1 MEVDDDGIPVAHA
14 VAIPTPMP
22 SAPTANFDSSNNNAS
37 RITTEEEKEEET
49 SGTSTNA
56 ASNLG
61 SAMGKTVG
69 KLFKVDDSKQQ
80 ALEKQGGKAGEAAGK
95 GYTNVKGFVNAKLN
109 KK

>member
-1 MEVDDDGIPVAHA
+1 M
-14 VAIPTPMP
+14 PT
-22 SAPTANFDSSNNNAS
+22 SDFDSSNSHTS

-69 KLFKVDDSKQQ
+69 KLFKVDDSNQQ
-80 ALEKQGGKAGEAAGK
+80 ALEDRGKKTGEAVGK
-95 GYTNVKGFVNAKLN
+95 GYTNVNGFVNAKPN